1 MAEALAPP
9 EPGRP
14 PRRWLRTFISAA
26 FSLLTASNRPVLH
39 AESFHTTKLIRVV
52 RHTRPIVWE
61 SDGGD
66 PRVMR
71 ADGPALA
78 FQFLSQTAD
87 DGGEFVI
94 EGHRGLAVE
103 DQCAPEGQTMRMTC
117 P

>member
-1 MAEALAPP
+1 MKQDFPQEYAEVPNGPILD
-9 EPGRP
+9 
-14 PRRWLRTFISAA
+14 
-26 FSLLTASNRPVLH
+26 LH
-39 AESFHTTKLIRVV
+39 AHHTTKLIRVV
-52 RHTRPIVWE
+52 RHTRHIVWE

-87 DGGEFVI
+87 DGGGFVI

-103 DQCAPEGQTMRMTC
+103 DQCAPEERTIRMTC